1 MSQCSHDP
9 RELAGQPIGMLH
21 CPECGEMVVAGLEHP
36 DYEPT
41 TCECGYWSCGGGRGC
56 GDCPD
61 CSGEHCEC
69 GLEFPHGEFPNP
81 RTWHEAAPL
90 PYDSPFTGHYGELM
104 DEDLLDYKERCQ
116 DYYDYLDP
124 DPGLLPTGERVA
136 DMD

>member
-1 MSQCSHDP
+1 MTYDP
-9 RELAGQPIGMLH
+9 RSES
-21 CPECGEMVVAGLEHP
+21 
-36 DYEPT
+36 

-61 CSGEHCEC
+61 CYGEHCEC
-69 GLEFPHGEFPNP
+69 GLEFQDGEFPHS
-81 RTWHEAAPL
+81 RTWHEEAPL

-104 DEDLLDYKERCQ
+104 DEDLLDYQERRQ

-124 DPGLLPTGERVA
+124 GPGLLPTGERVA